1 MSFYDQPKDVQ
12 LIFQTARESLAT
24 NRKPAPKP
32 KFTESEFDCSDDLFE
47 VRRASEWMSTGD
59 KPERPK
65 MLFDSFWFENEL
77 CILFADTNVGK
88 SVLAVQLGH
97 SLSIGQPIGNYKLE
111 LPPCPVVYF
120 DFEQSAQQFESRYT
134 SGNQAFKF
142 SPNFFRA
149 ELNAAA
155 GNVRNYF
162 DRIHYTIEETV
173 KRTSARVLI
182 IDNLTFLGKE
192 AGGRALDA
200 LATMKFLKMLKSK
213 YKLSILALAHTPRRN
228 PSRPIT
234 NNDMQGSKMLINFCD
249 SAFAIGRSRQDP
261 QLRYLKQIKQ
271 RNAAQLYGEDHVC
284 LFKLLSEDNRLHFYP
299 LGHDRE
305 QAHLQPKNYIDHAL
319 RAEVL
324 ALQQQGLSNRQ
335 IGASLGISHTT
346 VGRWRDAD

>member
-1 MSFYDQPKDVQ
+1 MSFFDEPKDVQ
-12 LIFQTARESLAT
+12 LIFQTARESMAA

-32 KFTESEFDCSDDLFE
+32 KFTGSEFDCSDDLFE
-47 VRRASEWMSTGD
+47 VRRASEWMGNGD
-59 KPERPK
+59 KPELPK

-97 SLSIGQPIGNYKLE
+97 SLSAGVPIGNYKLE
-111 LPPCPVVYF
+111 LPPVNVVYF
-120 DFEQSAQQFESRYT
+120 DFEQSASQFEARYT
-134 SGNQAFKF
+134 GINHAFKF
-142 SPNFFRA
+142 SPRFFRA

-155 GNVRNYF
+155 GPVRNYF
-162 DRIHYTIEETV
+162 DRIHFTIEETV
-173 KRTSARVLI
+173 KRTNARVLI

-213 YKLSILALAHTPRRN
+213 YKLSILALAHTPKRN
-228 PSRPIT
+228 PTRPIT

-271 RNAAQLYGEDHVC
+271 RNTAELYGEERVC
-284 LFKLLSEDNRLHFYP
+284 LFKLLYEDNRLHFYP
-299 LGHDRE
+299 IGHDSER
-305 QAHLQPKNYIDHAL
+305 AHLQPKAHIDTAL
-319 RAEVL
+319 RAEIIRL
-324 ALQQQGLSNRQ
+324 GQQGLSNRQ
-335 IGASLGISHTT
+335 IGAMLGVAHST
-346 VGRWRDAD
+346 VGRWRMGD